1 MTRGIKN
8 YLSRCL
14 PSYRSAPGLPI
25 SPPME
30 RRFDD
35 RYLTGLGLTAAQ
47 VRVTDLTTPDR
58 AGDGRMTDISGS
70 GMGVVVPFELKPGD
84 ILQLDV
90 DDSRLFGF
98 VVHAAPEADGYRVG
112 IELQRVLIG
121 GTDLSR
127 LLHQTLQSALPELPG
142 VSRAHGA

>member
-1 MTRGIKN
+1 MADK
-8 YLSRCL
+8 SFVD
-14 PSYRSAPGLPI
+14 
-25 SPPME
+25 

-35 RYLTGLGLTAAQ
+35 RYPTGPDLTAAR
-47 VRVTDLTTPDR
+47 VRVTDLARPEH
-58 AGDGRMTDISGS
+58 GGEGRITDISAS
-70 GMGVVVPFELKPGD
+70 GMGMIVPFELSPSD

-98 VVHAAPEADGYRVG
+98 VVHAKPEGSGYRVG

-127 LLHQTLQSALPELPG
+127 LLHQTLQSTMPELPG
-142 VSRAHGA
+142 VASPLRGQPRA